1 MSSKTKAVSF
11 RSPLAPLMRQ
21 FVDEKR
27 ACGHRYHEQARLL
40 ARLDRALVSES
51 VTAST
56 LPRAAMQCWLT
67 KQPHES
73 PATHQHRISIA
84 RQFAQ
89 FMCRLGYLADVPP
102 RWPMTRETRTFV
114 PHIFTRAEIAALL
127 DRIDQLP
134 PTPHSPD
141 RHLVM
146 PEIFRLLYGCGF
158 RVNEVLQL
166 RVADVDLD
174 RGVITV
180 RDGKFGKDR
189 LVPPHFTLVRR
200 LRRYT
205 DFFGQRRNEAF
216 FFPSRPGQ
224 PYRNNAIYLVF
235 RKALFQ
241 LGIPHGGK
249 SKGPRVHDL
258 RHCFAVHTLL
268 RWYEEGAD
276 LNAKLPILATYL
288 GHQTLTG
295 TQRYLHLTAEL
306 FPELNQR
313 VTAAFGDVIPRR
325 AGS

>member
-1 MSSKTKAVSF
+1 
-11 RSPLAPLMRQ
+11 
-21 FVDEKR
+21 
-27 ACGHRYHEQARLL
+27 
-40 ARLDRALVSES
+40 
-51 VTAST
+51 
-56 LPRAAMQCWLT
+56 
-67 KQPHES
+67 
-73 PATHQHRISIA
+73 
-84 RQFAQ
+84 
-89 FMCRLGYLADVPP
+89 
-102 RWPMTRETRTFV
+102 MTREAQPFA
-114 PHIFTRAEIAALL
+114 PYIFTRSEVAALL
-127 DRIDQLP
+127 DRVDHLP

-141 RHLVM
+141 RHLIM

-174 RGVITV
+174 CGVLTV

-189 LVPPHFTLVRR
+189 LVPPHIDLVRR

-205 DFFGQRRNEAF
+205 DIFGKRPAKAF
-216 FFPSRPGQ
+216 FFSPRLGE
-224 PYRNNAIYLVF
+224 PYRVNAVYLVF

-288 GHQTLTG
+288 GHQTLKG

-306 FPELNQR
+306 FPQITQR
-313 VTAAFGDVIPRR
+313 VNAAFGDVIPRR
-325 AGS
+325 TAP

>member
-1 MSSKTKAVSF
+1 MSNEAKEVRF
-11 RSPLAPLMRQ
+11 HSPLAPLMRQ
-21 FVDEKR
+21 FVEEKC
-27 ACGHRYHEQARLL
+27 ACGYQYNEQARLL
-40 ARLDRALVSES
+40 VRFDRALEGEL

-56 LPRAAMQCWLT
+56 LPRAAMQSWLT

-73 PATHQHRISIA
+73 PKTHQSRISIA
-84 RQFAQ
+84 RKFAE

-102 RWPMTRETRTFV
+102 RWPMTRETQAFV
-114 PHIFTRAEIAALL
+114 PHIFTRLEVAALL
-127 DRIDQLP
+127 DYVDHLVP
-134 PTPHSPD
+134 SPHSPD
-141 RHLVM
+141 RHLIM

-174 RGVITV
+174 RGVLTV

-189 LVPPHFTLVRR
+189 LVPPHITLVQRLCRYADLIGRR
-200 LRRYT
+200 P
-205 DFFGQRRNEAF
+205 DEAF
-216 FFPSRPGQ
+216 FFPSRLGK
-224 PYRNNAIYLVF
+224 PYHNNAVYLVF

-241 LGIPHGGK
+241 IGIPHGGK
-249 SKGPRVHDL
+249 GKGPRVHDL

-288 GHQTLTG
+288 GHQTLNG

-306 FPELNQR
+306 FPEINQR
-313 VTAAFGDVIPRR
+313 VNAAFGDVIPRR
-325 AGS
+325 AAS